1 MAAGRGAA
9 CSCLTRLWERLFG
22 SRQPSAEPSKVE
34 SEPIE
39 DPRYVK
45 RPPKELYTALWEFR
59 GRTGEELSFQQG
71 DVFQILDGNGE
82 WWLARKVDQFGRSAG
97 EGYIP
102 SNYLAKGETVE
113 AQPWYFGYL
122 SRSEAINLLLSSQNC
137 TGSFLIRISEK
148 QEVDYVISVKQRDIV
163 KHYKIQQNE
172 KGEYY
177 LNTKAQFTDLSRLVE
192 HYKAKELCPGLK
204 LTVPCTKQEP
214 VLQDL
219 SHMTMDAWER
229 PKEEFTVGNK
239 LGSGHFAQVFCGCW
253 NNQVNVAIKMLNK
266 DVMNHNDFQYETQ
279 IMKKLRHKN
288 LVSLYAVCTAE
299 DPFYII
305 TELMSKGSLLDFLR
319 SPEGNQL
326 NIVQL
331 VDMATQVADGMI
343 YLEERNFIHR
353 DLAARNILVGDN
365 HICKIADFG
374 LARTIKEDIYLSQS
388 NQIPYKWTAP
398 EAISHGRFSVKSDV
412 WSFGVLLYE
421 VVTYG
426 GVPYPGMQASEVF
439 RQVSRGYQMPRPTA
453 CPTKV
458 YDIMKTCW
466 RKNPEERPAF
476 KKLKW
481 QLGSFSNYDDST

>member
-113 AQPWYFGYL
+113 AQP
-122 SRSEAINLLLSSQNC
+122 
-137 TGSFLIRISEK
+137 
-148 QEVDYVISVKQRDIV
+148 
-163 KHYKIQQNE
+163 
-172 KGEYY
+172 
-177 LNTKAQFTDLSRLVE
+177 
-192 HYKAKELCPGLK
+192 
-204 LTVPCTKQEP
+204 
-214 VLQDL
+214 
-219 SHMTMDAWER
+219 
-229 PKEEFTVGNK
+229 
-239 LGSGHFAQVFCGCW
+239 
-253 NNQVNVAIKMLNK
+253 NN
-266 DVMNHNDFQYETQ
+266 
-279 IMKKLRHKN
+279 
-288 LVSLYAVCTAE
+288 
-299 DPFYII
+299 
-305 TELMSKGSLLDFLR
+305 G
-319 SPEGNQL
+319 PEGNQL